1 MAKQGEPLKLTEP
14 ESVIK
19 IERKQPRSKS
29 PMIAAAL
36 IAAIGIGFGAGRFTA
51 PAGGRRSA
59 GFGPGG
65 AGQSFDPA
73 ASGFPGGPGGGG
85 FGGGPGGAGTTSLD
99 VTVTSVSGTTITAT
113 TANGTTVTFSL
124 ADGATVTKA
133 DPADASM
140 LTAGASA
147 SVTVTRAALRTIFN
161 GGGDLGSVSGVL
173 VHP

>member
-1 MAKQGEPLKLTEP
+1 MAKQSEPLKLAER
-14 ESVIK
+14 ESIIK

-51 PAGGRRSA
+51 PAGGRRAA

-65 AGQSFDPA
+65 GGQSFDPA

-85 FGGGPGGAGTTSLD
+85 FGGGAGAGATTLD

-133 DPADASM
+133 DPADVSM

-147 SVTVTRAALRTIFN
+147 SVTVTRAALRTIFS

>member
-1 MAKQGEPLKLTEP
+1 MAKQSEPLKLTER
-14 ESVIK
+14 ESIIK

-51 PAGGRRSA
+51 PAGGRRAA

-65 AGQSFDPA
+65 GGQSFDPA

-85 FGGGPGGAGTTSLD
+85 FGGGAGAGTTTLD
-99 VTVTSVSGTTITAT
+99 VTVTSISGTTITAT

-133 DPADASM
+133 DPADVSM

-147 SVTVTRAALRTIFN
+147 SVTVTRAALRTIFS

>member
-14 ESVIK
+14 ESIIK

-133 DPADASM
+133 DPADVSM

-147 SVTVTRAALRTIFN
+147 SVTVTRAALRTIFS